1 MKPLHSVLEVGIVG
15 ATNCVTDPQGKF
27 KQDYG
32 ECIFGTLSEAEAKTS
47 DAMVRAWTN
56 FAIYGYVL
64 CKFYQALLDQKRV
77 KKIHLGQDF
86 LKKQFSCSLQFSSHV
101 RI

>member
-1 MKPLHSVLEVGIVG
+1 MKTLHSVLEVGIVG

-64 CKFYQALLDQKRV
+64 CKAMKSSPLLGPFGNSEFWEFSLL
-77 KKIHLGQDF
+77 KI
-86 LKKQFSCSLQFSSHV
+86 
-101 RI
+101 

>member
-1 MKPLHSVLEVGIVG
+1 MLEVGIVG

-56 FAIYGYVL
+56 FAIYGYVVMQIL
-64 CKFYQALLDQKRV
+64 
-77 KKIHLGQDF
+77 
-86 LKKQFSCSLQFSSHV
+86 SSPV
-101 RI
+101 RPEKSF

>member
-1 MKPLHSVLEVGIVG
+1 MLEVGIVG

-56 FAIYGYVL
+56 FAIYGYVVMQIL
-64 CKFYQALLDQKRV
+64 SSPV
-77 KKIHLGQDF
+77 KPEKS
-86 LKKQFSCSLQFSSHV
+86 KKKS
-101 RI
+101 I

>member
-77 KKIHLGQDF
+77 KKNPFRPGFSEKTILLFSQIF
-86 LKKQFSCSLQFSSHV
+86 LS
-101 RI
+101 R

>member
-56 FAIYGYVL
+56 FAIYGYVVMQIL
-64 CKFYQALLDQKRV
+64 SSPVRPEKS
-77 KKIHLGQDF
+77 KKKSI
-86 LKKQFSCSLQFSSHV
+86 
-101 RI
+101 

>member
-1 MKPLHSVLEVGIVG
+1 MNWTIVGLSSAWLQCVLEVGIVG

-56 FAIYGYVL
+56 FAIYGYVVMQIL
-64 CKFYQALLDQKRV
+64 
-77 KKIHLGQDF
+77 
-86 LKKQFSCSLQFSSHV
+86 SSPV
-101 RI
+101 RPEKSF

>member
-1 MKPLHSVLEVGIVG
+1 MNWTIVGLSSAWLQCVLEVGIVG

-56 FAIYGYVL
+56 FAIYGYVVMQIL
-64 CKFYQALLDQKRV
+64 SSPVRPEKS
-77 KKIHLGQDF
+77 KKKNI
-86 LKKQFSCSLQFSSHV
+86 
-101 RI
+101 

>member
-1 MKPLHSVLEVGIVG
+1 MNWTIVGLSSAWLQCVLEVGIVG

-56 FAIYGYVL
+56 FAIYGYVVMQIL
-64 CKFYQALLDQKRV
+64 SSPVRPEKS
-77 KKIHLGQDF
+77 KKKSI
-86 LKKQFSCSLQFSSHV
+86 
-101 RI
+101 